1 MSCFIIPHVN
11 TLLKLGASSDSEAV
25 AEVYEMVPIQH
36 VTDSQYENV
45 TDPITSQCPAYAVVS
60 QHN

>member
-1 MSCFIIPHVN
+1 MPRVM
-11 TLLKLGASSDSEAV
+11 TLLKLGASSDSEAIV
-25 AEVYEMVPIQH
+25 EVYEMVPIQP
-36 VTDSQYENV
+36 VTDPQYEKIV